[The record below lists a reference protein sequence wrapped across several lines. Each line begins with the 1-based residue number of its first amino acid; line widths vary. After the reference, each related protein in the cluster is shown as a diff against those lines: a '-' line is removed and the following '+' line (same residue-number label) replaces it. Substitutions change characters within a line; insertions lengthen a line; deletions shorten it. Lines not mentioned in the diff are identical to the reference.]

1 MTVNQSELF
10 KSLGLRR
17 KHLHEQI
24 ADLIQAMIAEGQI
37 QRSSQLPPE
46 RELAKLLGVNRA
58 TVREAIRL
66 LEQRGLVHMKVGDGT
81 YVTDAI
87 SMSVVADCI
96 ERQFVFGQCS
106 HEDLVALREI
116 LEPGVAAMAALRATD
131 EDLAE
136 MKALIEQIEESFS
149 RRDTAANSHA
159 DTAFHMALA
168 NATHNELIIAISIG
182 LQQVMLKWMLTQTA
196 AFHFGDGA
204 TSHRAVYDGIVARN
218 PVQAREAMAFHM
230 STTRRSQLGLAGKRD
245 SETAER

>member
-1 MTVNQSELF
+1 MTVDQSELF

-24 ADLIQAMIAEGQI
+24 ADSIQAMIAEGQLL
-37 QRSSQLPPE
+37 RSSQLPPE

-81 YVTDAI
+81 YVTEAM
-87 SMSVVADCI
+87 SFSVVADSI

-116 LEPGVAAMAALRATD
+116 LEPGVAAMAALRATQ
-131 EDLAE
+131 EDLDE
-136 MKALIEQIEESFS
+136 MKALIAQIEDNFAA
-149 RRDTAANSHA
+149 RDTAAQSRA
-159 DTAFHMALA
+159 DTDFHLALA
-168 NATHNELIIAISIG
+168 KATHNELIIAISIG
-182 LQQVMLKWMLTQTA
+182 LQQVMLKWMLTQTE

-204 TSHRAVYDGIVARN
+204 NSHRAVYDGIVARN

-245 SETAER
+245 SEGTEH